1 MEYKVGEVFK
11 HKESYVLVEEGNSC
25 ENCFFNFE
33 DYPYVDLKKK
43 DKVCYRKNLF
53 CEDEVRLDR
62 TNVCYKE
69 ISEIEFLI
77 LKGEKEL

>member
-11 HKESYVLVEEGNSC
+11 HKESYVLVEKGNSC

-43 DKVCYRKNLF
+43 IRYV
-53 CEDEVRLDR
+53 
-62 TNVCYKE
+62 
-69 ISEIEFLI
+69 IEKI
-77 LKGEKEL
+77 